1 MKCEDMLK
9 MLNEYIDGEIDPG
22 VCEEFETHLKGCDPC
37 QVVIDNIRRTI
48 TLYKEDEVFEIP
60 ITFRNRL
67 HSALKDRWKEKHPPT
82 AQV

>member
-48 TLYKEDEVFEIP
+48 TLYKEDKVFEIP
-60 ITFRNRL
+60 LTFRTRL

-82 AQV
+82 A

>member
-1 MKCEDMLK
+1 MKCEEMLK
-9 MLNEYIDGEIDPG
+9 MLNEYVDGEIDPG
-22 VCEEFETHLKGCDPC
+22 VCEEFEAHLKDCDPC

-48 TLYKEDEVFEIP
+48 TLYKEDAVFEIP

-82 AQV
+82 D

>member
-1 MKCEDMLK
+1 MLK
-9 MLNEYIDGEIDPG
+9 MLNEYVDGEIDPG
-22 VCEEFETHLKGCDPC
+22 VCEEFEAHLKDCDPC

-48 TLYKEDEVFEIP
+48 TLYKEDAVFEIP

-82 AQV
+82 A

>member
-1 MKCEDMLK
+1 MLK

-67 HSALKDRWKEKHPPT
+67 HSALKDRWKEKHPPP
-82 AQV
+82 A

>member
-9 MLNEYIDGEIDPG
+9 MLNEYVDGEIDPG
-22 VCEEFETHLKGCDPC
+22 VCEEFEAHLKDCDPC

-60 ITFRNRL
+60 LTFRTRL
-67 HSALKDRWKEKHPPT
+67 HSTLKDRWKEKHPPT
-82 AQV
+82 A

>member
-1 MKCEDMLK
+1 MKCEEMLK
-9 MLNEYIDGEIDPG
+9 MLNEYVDGEIDPG
-22 VCEEFETHLKGCDPC
+22 VCEEFEAHLKDCDPC

-48 TLYKEDEVFEIP
+48 TLYKEDAVFEIP

-82 AQV
+82 A